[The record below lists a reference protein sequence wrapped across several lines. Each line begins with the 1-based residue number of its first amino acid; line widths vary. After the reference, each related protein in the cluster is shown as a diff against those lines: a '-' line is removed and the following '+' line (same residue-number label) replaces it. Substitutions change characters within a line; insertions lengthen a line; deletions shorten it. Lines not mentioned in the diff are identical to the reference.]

1 MLAFYNL
8 RRERVTA
15 SGSEVGRLSIV
26 GGVEIGR
33 LRCWPGGLCLSRS
46 IGDMDIV
53 EFIVPVPY
61 VKQVKEALRS
71 RGLKDDT
78 TCIVVDIIPPDNSFP
93 PSPPLKKQSKL
104 RSLIFKKRSH
114 DSASKLSY
122 PLLVLWKNYLK
133 KARPCLQT
141 GWYI

>member
-15 SGSEVGRLSIV
+15 TGGEVGRLSIV
-26 GGVEIGR
+26 GGVE
-33 LRCWPGGLCLSRS
+33 
-46 IGDMDIV
+46 
-53 EFIVPVPY
+53 
-61 VKQVKEALRS
+61 EALRS

-78 TCIVVDIIPPDNSFP
+78 SCIVVDIIPPDNSLP
-93 PSPPLKKQSKL
+93 PLPPLKKQSKL
-104 RSLIFKKRSH
+104 RSLIFIKRSH

-122 PLLVLWKNYLK
+122 LLLVLWKNYLK

>member
-15 SGSEVGRLSIV
+15 SSGEVGRLSIV

-33 LRCWPGGLCLSRS
+33 LRCWPRGLCLSRS
-46 IGDMDIV
+46 IGDMDV
-53 EFIVPVPY
+53 GEFIVPVPY
-61 VKQVKEALRS
+61 VKQVKEALS

-78 TCIVVDIIPPDNSFP
+78 SCIVVDIIPPDNSLP

-104 RSLIFKKRSH
+104 RSLIFRKRSH

-122 PLLVLWKNYLK
+122 LLLVL
-133 KARPCLQT
+133 
-141 GWYI
+141 